1 MFCAAD
7 GLAIPSLCLS
17 PHLIK
22 RSPPQIPAAC
32 AAALNYEGFTTDM
45 IITLAH
51 NNARKNE
58 GRRNNMGADASM
70 EKGLS
75 VEELNE

>member
-1 MFCAAD
+1 
-7 GLAIPSLCLS
+7 
-17 PHLIK
+17 
-22 RSPPQIPAAC
+22 
-32 AAALNYEGFTTDM
+32 M